1 MAPIPVYTDSPIT
14 ASKPSGVT
22 PQTAQPS
29 SNSKPTAT
37 RTSPTSAS
45 QASYPPAQPGAAPS
59 LPTPTSAASQAY
71 MPPRPTQTHNYDGP
85 PRPQP
90 GAVPV
95 PSTATRTNIP
105 PPPPRAGEEYQLP
118 QQTPTGQPVAMPYP
132 PQMSIPPPAV
142 PYPSQQRGT
151 STTSAPPSVPS
162 TQGPTASSGP
172 ANYSLEH
179 PPGYHQN
186 ANASE
191 LDRYQK
197 SAMQHSESEGQR
209 DDSGGVW
216 GAAKKWAQQTGEKI
230 AAAENEVWKKIN
242 KE

>member
-37 RTSPTSAS
+37 HTSPAPPN
-45 QASYPPAQPGAAPS
+45 QASYPPAQPGVAPS
-59 LPTPTSAASQAY
+59 LPTPTAAASQAY
-71 MPPRPTQTHNYDGP
+71 IPPHNHDGP
-85 PRPQP
+85 PPPKP

-95 PSTATRTNIP
+95 PSTTTRTNIP
-105 PPPPRAGEEYQLP
+105 PPPRAGEGHQLTQHAP
-118 QQTPTGQPVAMPYP
+118 AGQPLSMPYP
-132 PQMSIPPPAV
+132 PQMSIPAPTV

-151 STTSAPPSVPS
+151 STTSTPTSAPNA
-162 TQGPTASSGP
+162 QGPIASSGP

-186 ANASE
+186 TNASE
-191 LDRYQK
+191 LDRYQR
-197 SAMQHSESEGQR
+197 SAIQQSELEDQR

-216 GAAKKWAQQTGEKI
+216 GAAKKWAQQTGEKL